1 VPSED
6 KSLVATVIVV
16 VIITSIF
23 SSATLLQQAY
33 GQGTTTNVGL
43 DISSGI
49 FTIDGN
55 LIAFG
60 VSEFNQG
67 STDLNG
73 DGDANDGVLH
83 VFNART
89 GTTTNVG
96 LDLCCGIGIDGNL
109 IAFGVSEF
117 NQGNTDF
124 NGDGDANDGVLHVF
138 VSR

>member
-1 VPSED
+1 MPSED

-67 STDLNG
+67 
-73 DGDANDGVLH
+73 
-83 VFNART
+83 
-89 GTTTNVG
+89 
-96 LDLCCGIGIDGNL
+96 
-109 IAFGVSEF
+109 
-117 NQGNTDF
+117 NTDF